1 MKQLILLSLCCFYCT
16 YLHAQTE
23 KEFGRYRPEEL
34 FMKQF
39 PDDTIAEA
47 VILFD
52 EGKANFVNTN
62 ESGFNIIYERTTRIK
77 ILSEAGLKWAEFEI
91 PFYQNGNTFEIIYD
105 VEGFTHNMTDNMYHK
120 TPLNAEQKYEEQ
132 INPYWKLRKI
142 VMPDVKAGSVIE
154 LRYKLSSPRLF
165 NLRPWNFQSN
175 IPTVC
180 SQFELQMIPFYVYNY
195 LLEGARKFDEN
206 KSFTS
211 TGPEE
216 SFHGINFRRL
226 VHQFKMTDLP
236 AFRDESFI
244 TCPDDYIVKLNF
256 QLAKVNYP
264 DGRTKEFLSTWP
276 VLIKEYLEDESAG
289 KFIRK
294 CEKSAKSLLGNSIS
308 QLTDE
313 KEKFTGII
321 SFIKNNFNYNNRR
334 GIYASEDLKE
344 FIRNKHGNSAN
355 INLLL
360 IGLLRS
366 AGLQADPI
374 LISTRDHGKVRAAY
388 PYMHFFNNVIA
399 CVSINGK
406 KRLADAT
413 DAYLADN
420 LLPIAC
426 YNELGLV
433 MKEGDV
439 TWLNLQSSTPASQ
452 NIYLQTSLNDTSF
465 LTAIRLQATG
475 FFAASL
481 RKHYGNDP
489 EKIRNKLQEEG
500 EPVADSLPQV
510 INYFERNERYQ
521 LYYFQQSQPEII
533 NGNIYFSPFL
543 NFPISNNPLKQP
555 TRQYPIDMVNTTVHQ
570 YASRIQ
576 IPENYRFKFLPEN
589 LNIDNDLFSINYTS
603 TLEKNAVL
611 INCSYKFKKIIYPAT
626 DYPKLQNFFNT
637 IIKKANEK
645 IVVTSTTE

>member
-1 MKQLILLSLCCFYCT
+1 M
-16 YLHAQTE
+16 
-23 KEFGRYRPEEL
+23 
-34 FMKQF
+34 
-39 PDDTIAEA
+39 
-47 VILFD
+47 
-52 EGKANFVNTN
+52 
-62 ESGFNIIYERTTRIK
+62 
-77 ILSEAGLKWAEFEI
+77 
-91 PFYQNGNTFEIIYD
+91 
-105 VEGFTHNMTDNMYHK
+105 
-120 TPLNAEQKYEEQ
+120 
-132 INPYWKLRKI
+132 
-142 VMPDVKAGSVIE
+142 
-154 LRYKLSSPRLF
+154 
-165 NLRPWNFQSN
+165 
-175 IPTVC
+175 
-180 SQFELQMIPFYVYNY
+180 
-195 LLEGARKFDEN
+195 
-206 KSFTS
+206 
-211 TGPEE
+211 
-216 SFHGINFRRL
+216 
-226 VHQFKMTDLP
+226 
-236 AFRDESFI
+236 
-244 TCPDDYIVKLNF
+244 
-256 QLAKVNYP
+256 
-264 DGRTKEFLSTWP
+264 
-276 VLIKEYLEDESAG
+276 
-289 KFIRK
+289 
-294 CEKSAKSLLGNSIS
+294 
-308 QLTDE
+308 
-313 KEKFTGII
+313 
-321 SFIKNNFNYNNRR
+321 
-334 GIYASEDLKE
+334 
-344 FIRNKHGNSAN
+344 
-355 INLLL
+355 